1 MTRKTR
7 KRRKKLNE
15 ARLDVWGK
23 HLSNDDNT
31 KMSERIIELD
41 MREELS
47 TKEEKELSM
56 LLKMEA
62 SLLSKSGE
70 EVQKNKNV
78 ISEYYK
84 CLDKIS
90 KDERLTVLFN
100 VRFGDAMS
108 EELVKTPE
116 DVNKIFHKMMVEDM
130 EIDGHDKLK
139 KEFKE
144 IKKYLD
150 SDVDP
155 LDLNKCNDPECLYCS
170 ELDKEELDFVM
181 KRLDNEGYLDS
192 KYTEE
197 TKVIM
202 LMAQIIRLEM
212 LIDDLE
218 DDEEDD

>member
-90 KDERLTVLFN
+90 KEEKFKVLFN

-116 DVNKIFHKMMVEDM
+116 DVKYLLQDPKMQDTIQLGVEKMLEHDSY
-130 EIDGHDKLK
+130 EDSYPYPEGHVRQPHLMT
-139 KEFKE
+139 KE
-144 IKKYLD
+144 IQKIL
-150 SDVDP
+150 
-155 LDLNKCNDPECLYCS
+155 L
-170 ELDKEELDFVM
+170 
-181 KRLDNEGYLDS
+181 EGG
-192 KYTEE
+192 YTG
-197 TKVIM
+197 KV
-202 LMAQIIRLEM
+202 
-212 LIDDLE
+212 
-218 DDEEDD
+218 